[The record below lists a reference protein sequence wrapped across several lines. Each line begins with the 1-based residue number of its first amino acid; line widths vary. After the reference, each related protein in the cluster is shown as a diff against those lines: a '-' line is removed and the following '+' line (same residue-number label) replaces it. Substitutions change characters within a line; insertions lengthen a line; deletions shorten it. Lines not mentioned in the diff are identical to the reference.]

1 MPKYT
6 LKEKVETF
14 LGGVSI
20 TENLDDL
27 IDGVEKYID
36 NYTERNFNADDT
48 ATARVFNGDNTSVL
62 LIDDAVSISKVE
74 LGVDQ
79 FGDNFTELVLNTNYK
94 LLPANYE
101 AKNIPIT
108 KVLLRSSIWGSGVQN
123 QRITAKWG
131 YCLVT
136 PADIVWVATFLS
148 ASIYKMGSNG
158 SLGGVGGE
166 KIGEYSVSFNTED
179 ELSDYKKATLIMDN
193 YKKFYV

>member
-62 LIDDAVSISKVE
+62 LIDDAVEITKIE
-74 LGVDQ
+74 QGNDA
-79 FGDNFTELVLNTNYK
+79 FGDNFSELVINTDYK

-136 PADIVWVATFLS
+136 PADIVWVATFLA
-148 ASIYKMGSNG
+148 ASVYKLGSSG
-158 SLGGVGGE
+158 SVGGVSTE
-166 KIGEYSVSFNTED
+166 KIGEYSVSFNTEK
-179 ELSDYKKATLIMDN
+179 EFSDFKKATEILDN